1 MNCFKK
7 YDFDKKIVILNLFH
21 HAELYI
27 FFKKWGCFAIVRNFN
42 SKNMYLYRYIL
53 NIYKPFFSKV
63 KCFDKK
69 HSLFRKA

>member
-42 SKNMYLYRYIL
+42 SKKHVSIYYNIIVYRYIL
-53 NIYKPFFSKV
+53 NI
-63 KCFDKK
+63 
-69 HSLFRKA
+69 